1 MSGTAPV
8 FIGTDAVEQ
17 VLTWDALV
25 AALRDAYAQR
35 HDEHISPPRTFARG
49 DGASLRALASVP
61 PGKRFMGAKVFGRG
75 RNRGMNYLISLA
87 DQDTGEI
94 RALLD
99 ANKITAYRTAAT
111 SALAVDCLAPRRPVR
126 LGVLGSGAEARAHV
140 QAIASLR
147 QIEGLSIYS
156 PTPANRERFA
166 HDFEAMLGVPCR
178 PAATAAQAMEGADI
192 GIAAARSRDETPI
205 LHADAL
211 RDGMVLVSVGST
223 LPQQREIDASV
234 VERCD
239 LIVCDMP
246 DEVSTESGDM
256 LEARARG
263 IDFAPRLRSLNQ
275 LVRGEIAPGARLPMF
290 KSVGSALQDI
300 VAAELV
306 FDLATGAGLAV
317 ELPIAFTYKQ

>member
-1 MSGTAPV
+1 MSGAAPV
-8 FIGTDAVEQ
+8 FIGTAAVEQ
-17 VLTWDALV
+17 VLTWGALV

-35 HDEHISPPRTFARG
+35 HDEHISPPRAFARG

-61 PGKRFMGAKVFGRG
+61 PDKRFMGAKVFGRG

-87 DQDTGEI
+87 DQETGEI

-147 QIEGLSIYS
+147 QVEGLQVYS
-156 PTPANRERFA
+156 PTPANREQFA
-166 HDFEAMLGVPCR
+166 RDFEAMLGVPCR
-178 PAATAAQAMEGADI
+178 PAATAAAAMDGADV

-211 RDGMVLVSVGST
+211 RGGMVLVSVGST

-246 DEVSTESGDM
+246 GEVSAESGDM
-256 LEARARG
+256 LDARARG
-263 IDFAPRLRSLNQ
+263 IDFLAKLRSLNQ
-275 LVRGEIAPGARLPMF
+275 LVRGEIAAGARLPMF

-306 FDLATGAGLAV
+306 YELATRAGLAV

>member
-1 MSGTAPV
+1 MSGTALV
-8 FIGTDAVEQ
+8 FIGTDAVER
-17 VLTWDALV
+17 VLTWEALV
-25 AALRDAYAQR
+25 AALREAYAQR

-147 QIEGLSIYS
+147 QVES
-156 PTPANRERFA
+156 
-166 HDFEAMLGVPCR
+166 FEALLGVPCQ

-246 DEVSTESGDM
+246 DEVSAESGDM

-275 LVRGEIAPGARLPMF
+275 LVRGEIAAGARLPMF

-306 FDLATGAGLAV
+306 FDLATAAGLAV